1 VDHREQGGEAKYLVR
16 WKGYDESHNEWKKE
30 QDITSTALDE
40 YEVRLK
46 RTRIDDEQEKGEGC
60 KKENLEK
67 QHQLD
72 LEEET
77 DEKFFRRVRREREST
92 SLTTG
97 IRLKIPRNGY
107 VDTGSTVPAD
117 VKKAEKQMR
126 EMMGHLG
133 L

>member
-1 VDHREQGGEAKYLVR
+1 MNHREQGGESKCLVQ
-16 WKGYDESHNEWKKE
+16 WKGYDESHNEWKNAVLVME
-30 QDITSTALDE
+30 Q
-40 YEVRLK
+40 
-46 RTRIDDEQEKGEGC
+46 
-60 KKENLEK
+60 
-67 QHQLD
+67 HHLD

-92 SLTTG
+92 SLTRG

-107 VDTGSTVPAD
+107 VDTGSAVPAD

-126 EMMGHLG
+126 EMQGHLG